1 MLFCHLR
8 DRDRNPAL
16 AALPEIWLDPDTMTN
31 RRFRVAALQMCATN
45 DLAANLA
52 VCERRAA
59 EAVDRGAALLVL
71 PENFAFL
78 GRQEGER
85 LAVAERLDPAAPGPI
100 LSALADMAT
109 RHGLWIIGGGMPEAI
124 AAEDIAADPGP
135 ASPASPGPAPATGKT
150 YNTCVVVDPRGALVA
165 SYRKIHL
172 FDVDLPG
179 RAVLRE
185 SGSVAPGRVPV
196 VCETPLARIG
206 LTICYDV
213 RFPELYRELVVQRGA
228 QVVVVPAAF
237 TVPTGTAHWHV
248 LLRSRAIE
256 NQCYVV
262 AAAQAGQHNEKR
274 ASYGHTLI
282 VDPWGT
288 ILDEIAADEGLAVA
302 EIDLDLID
310 ETRLR
315 MPCLQHQV
323 LVRPL
328 QGS

>member
-1 MLFCHLR
+1 
-8 DRDRNPAL
+8 
-16 AALPEIWLDPDTMTN
+16 MTD
-31 RRFRVAALQMCATN
+31 RRFHVAALQMCATN

-59 EAVDRGAALLVL
+59 EAADRGARLLVL

-78 GRQEGER
+78 GRHEGER

-100 LSALADMAT
+100 LSALAAMAS
-109 RHGLWIIGGGMPEAI
+109 RHGMWIIGGGMPEALDDG
-124 AAEDIAADPGP
+124 AGP
-135 ASPASPGPAPATGKT
+135 VPDVPGKT
-150 YNTCVVVDPRGALVA
+150 YNTCVVVDPHGALV
-165 SYRKIHL
+165 SRYRKMHL
-172 FDVDLPG
+172 FDIDLPG

-185 SGSVAPGRVPV
+185 SASVAPGRAPV

-206 LTICYDV
+206 LSICYDV
-213 RFPELYRELVVQRGA
+213 RFPELYRELVAVRGA

-237 TVPTGTAHWHV
+237 TVPTGAAHWHV

-262 AAAQAGQHNEKR
+262 APAQAGQHNEKR

-282 VDPWGT
+282 IDPWGT
-288 ILDEIAADEGLAVA
+288 ILDEIPADEGLAMA

-310 ETRLR
+310 ETRQR

-323 LVRPL
+323 MVRPHE
-328 QGS
+328 GS

>member
-1 MLFCHLR
+1 
-8 DRDRNPAL
+8 
-16 AALPEIWLDPDTMTN
+16 MTD
-31 RRFRVAALQMCATN
+31 RRFRAAALQMCATD

-52 VCERRAA
+52 VCKRRAA
-59 EAVDRGAALLVL
+59 EAADRGAALLVL

-78 GRQEGER
+78 GRQEGDR
-85 LAVAERLDPAAPGPI
+85 QAVAERLDPAAPGPI

-109 RHGLWIIGGGMPEAI
+109 RHGMWIIGGGMPEAL
-124 AAEDIAADPGP
+124 APGDLAADPAAGP
-135 ASPASPGPAPATGKT
+135 ASASPSPDPPRKT
-150 YNTCVVVDPRGALVA
+150 YNTCVVVDPRGDLVA

-179 RAVLRE
+179 RAVLQE
-185 SGSVAPGRVPV
+185 SRSVAPGRAPV

-262 AAAQAGQHNEKR
+262 AAAQTGQHNEKR

-288 ILDEIAADEGLAVA
+288 IVDEIPADEGLAMA
-302 EIDLDLID
+302 EIDLDLVA
-310 ETRLR
+310 ETRQR

-328 QGS
+328 EGA

>member
-1 MLFCHLR
+1 
-8 DRDRNPAL
+8 
-16 AALPEIWLDPDTMTN
+16 MTN
-31 RRFRVAALQMCATN
+31 RRFHVAALQMCATN
-45 DLAANLA
+45 DLAANLT
-52 VCERRAA
+52 VCRRRAA
-59 EAVDRGAALLVL
+59 EAADRGAAILVL

-100 LSALADMAT
+100 LSALADMAV
-109 RHGLWIIGGGMPEAI
+109 RHDMWIIGGGMPEALELDELDDGPDAS
-124 AAEDIAADPGP
+124 AAA
-135 ASPASPGPAPATGKT
+135 KT
-150 YNTCVVVDPRGALVA
+150 YNTCVVVDPRGALAA

-172 FDVDLPG
+172 FDIDLPG

-185 SGSVAPGRVPV
+185 SASVARGRVPV

-206 LTICYDV
+206 LSICYDV
-213 RFPELYRELVVQRGA
+213 RFPELYRELVAVRGA

-237 TVPTGTAHWHV
+237 TVPTGAAHWHV

-274 ASYGHTLI
+274 ASYGHTMI

-288 ILDEIAADEGLAVA
+288 ILDELPADEGLAMA
-302 EIDLDLID
+302 ELDLDLVA

-323 LVRPL
+323 MVRPHEDA
-328 QGS
+328 